1 MIKLLAYQ
9 PTKSTKNFVVD
20 IWMDLSCVKL
30 ANQAHGHEGLGCAC
44 LDLRQTPRVRP
55 MAHRPML

>member
-9 PTKSTKNFVVD
+9 PTKSTKNFVD

-30 ANQAHGHEGLGCAC
+30 ANQGRGNTWIENSWAVCHLCNAQIT
-44 LDLRQTPRVRP
+44 L
-55 MAHRPML
+55 